1 MPLSDEYVLI
11 SGLQH
16 LLFCPRQ
23 WALIHI
29 ERQWQENIF
38 TAQGRL
44 LHEKAHSDES
54 ENRPGLHVARGLPLR
69 CERLKI
75 SGVADVVEF
84 YHDDAGV
91 PLPGQKGTWRPYPVE
106 YKHGRP
112 KTKDCD
118 RIQLCAQAAC
128 LEEMLDC
135 RIETGALFYG
145 TPRRRE
151 EVAFS
156 PQLRAE
162 MEDAC
167 AQAHQ
172 LLDAG
177 VVPPAVLLPH
187 CKSCSVSDICQ
198 PKMSRTVGNYLK
210 KHLEEAAV

>member
-1 MPLSDEYVLI
+1 MPLSDEYILI

-84 YHDDAGV
+84 HQDDAGV
-91 PLPGQKGTWRPYPVE
+91 LLPGQKGTWRPYPVE

-151 EVAFS
+151 EVAFTPS
-156 PQLRAE
+156 SAPKWKTPAPRPISSSTLASSRRLFFCPTARA
-162 MEDAC
+162 APS
-167 AQAHQ
+167 ATSA
-172 LLDAG
+172 
-177 VVPPAVLLPH
+177 
-187 CKSCSVSDICQ
+187 
-198 PKMSRTVGNYLK
+198 SRK
-210 KHLEEAAV
+210 

>member
-1 MPLSDEYVLI
+1 MPLSDEYILI

-84 YHDDAGV
+84 HQDDAGV
-91 PLPGQKGTWRPYPVE
+91 LLPGQKGTWRPYPVE

-118 RIQLCAQAAC
+118 RIQLCAQAA
-128 LEEMLDC
+128 
-135 RIETGALFYG
+135 
-145 TPRRRE
+145 
-151 EVAFS
+151 
-156 PQLRAE
+156 
-162 MEDAC
+162 
-167 AQAHQ
+167 
-172 LLDAG
+172 
-177 VVPPAVLLPH
+177 
-187 CKSCSVSDICQ
+187 
-198 PKMSRTVGNYLK
+198 
-210 KHLEEAAV
+210 